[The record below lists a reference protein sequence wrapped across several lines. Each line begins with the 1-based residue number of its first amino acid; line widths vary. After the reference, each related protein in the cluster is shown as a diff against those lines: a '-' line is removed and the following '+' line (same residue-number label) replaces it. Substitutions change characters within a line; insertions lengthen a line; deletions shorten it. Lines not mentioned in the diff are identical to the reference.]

1 MIIRTYIAQLTLILT
16 VLLLAACDSGFSPE
30 QKIKTARS
38 LMPVDPVVAEIYQR
52 TCRNCH
58 TVEATGAPL
67 TGDKSAWA
75 DLIGQ
80 SSKAQLVE
88 NVINGKGGMPPFGL
102 CMECG
107 IDEIS
112 ALIDFMAQQ

>member
-1 MIIRTYIAQLTLILT
+1 MGQSILLRSILFT
-16 VLLLAACDSGFSPE
+16 AFTLLLAACDSGPSQQE
-30 QKIKTARS
+30 IVATAQS
-38 LMPVDPVVAEIYQR
+38 LVPKDPAVAEIYQR

-67 TGDKSAWA
+67 TGDQSRWA
-75 DLIGQ
+75 DLISD

-107 IDEIS
+107 MDEFS
-112 ALIDFMAQQ
+112 ALIDFMSQQ

>member
-1 MIIRTYIAQLTLILT
+1 MSIRTYISSVLVALIM
-16 VLLLAACDSGFSPE
+16 VLLAACDSGPSQE
-30 QKIKTARS
+30 QKISMAQS
-38 LMPVDPVVAEIYQR
+38 LVPNDPVVAEIYQR

-67 TGDKSAWA
+67 VGDKSTWS
-75 DLIGQ
+75 DLIAQ

-107 IDEIS
+107 MTEFS
-112 ALIDFMAQQ
+112 ALVDFMAQQ